1 MNLKLTQQEAL
12 QELKALKRSNKQA
25 REVRATKRGF
35 KSSVDYMKALQDL
48 VDGKVVKDNT
58 TGSIPTK
65 KKNTSKS
72 SSKKPTIIIIDVLD
86 RSGSMGSLAS
96 SNSKITNA
104 VRGINS
110 GIEKL
115 KEDESILGVEYKHVF
130 IYFDTEICVSN
141 LESIKNVGYLS
152 VDGRGGTALN
162 DAIMSAISMAMKHK
176 KDEDKVLINIYTDG
190 GENASKEFTYADVK
204 KEISLVEKLGVT
216 VTFIGTK
223 YDTNYAI
230 KNYGLHDSNTAVYD
244 GTAKGLESMM
254 QLTNSA
260 RAEYSTKV
268 LNNEDVSRGF
278 YKKIIKK
285 S

>member
-1 MNLKLTQQEAL
+1 MILKLTQQEAL
-12 QELKALKRSNKQA
+12 QELKALKRSNRQA

-48 VDGKVVKDNT
+48 VDGKVVYDNT

-110 GIEKL
+110 GVEKL

-230 KNYGLHDSNTAVYD
+230 NIQPPT
-244 GTAKGLESMM
+244 TF
-254 QLTNSA
+254 SA
-260 RAEYSTKV
+260 TFKARPS
-268 LNNEDVSRGF
+268 
-278 YKKIIKK
+278 KIIRIFWGIKLKWYQALWLDLVFYWKK
-285 S
+285 GVNYVFKR

>member
-1 MNLKLTQQEAL
+1 MILKLTQQEAL

-48 VDGKVVKDNT
+48 VDGKVVYDNT
-58 TGSIPTK
+58 TGSKPTK

-110 GIEKL
+110 GVEKL

-190 GENASKEFTYADVK
+190 GENASKEFTYVDVK
-204 KEISLVEKLGVT
+204 KEISIVEKLGVT

-230 KNYGLHDSNTAVYD
+230 KNYGLHTSNTAVYD

-254 QLTNSA
+254 QLTNTA

-268 LNNEDVSRGF
+268 LNKEDVSRGF

>member
-1 MNLKLTQQEAL
+1 MILKLTQQEAL

-35 KSSVDYMKALQDL
+35 KSFVDYMKALQDL
-48 VDGKVVKDNT
+48 VDGKVVNDNT
-58 TGSIPTK
+58 TSSIPTK

-110 GIEKL
+110 GVEKL

-130 IYFDTEICVSN
+130 ICFDTEICVSN

-162 DAIMSAISMAMKHK
+162 DTIMSAISMAMKHK

-204 KEISLVEKLGVT
+204 KEISIVEKLGVT

-230 KNYGLHDSNTAVYD
+230 RNYGLHDSNTAVYD

>member
-1 MNLKLTQQEAL
+1 MILKLTQQEAL

-48 VDGKVVKDNT
+48 VDGKVVHDNT
-58 TGSIPTK
+58 TGSKTTK

-72 SSKKPTIIIIDVLD
+72 SSKKPTIIVIDVLD
-86 RSGSMGSLAS
+86 RSGSMGALLN
-96 SNSKITNA
+96 SNSKIANA
-104 VRGINS
+104 VKGINS
-110 GIEKL
+110 GVEKL

-130 IYFDTEICVSN
+130 IHFDTKICISN

-176 KDEDKVLINIYTDG
+176 KDGDKVLINIYTDG

-223 YDTNYAI
+223 YDTNSAI

-268 LNNEDVSRGF
+268 VKNEDVTRGF

>member
-48 VDGKVVKDNT
+48 VDGKVVNDNAT
-58 TGSIPTK
+58 SSIPTK

-86 RSGSMGSLAS
+86 RSGSMGSLS
-96 SNSKITNA
+96 STNSKITNA
-104 VRGINS
+104 VKGINS

>member
-1 MNLKLTQQEAL
+1 MILKLTQQEAL

-48 VDGKVVKDNT
+48 VDGKVVYDNT
-58 TGSIPTK
+58 TSSKPTK

-110 GIEKL
+110 GVEKL

-230 KNYGLHDSNTAVYD
+230 NNYGLHASNTAVYD

-254 QLTNSA
+254 QLTNTA

-268 LNNEDVSRGF
+268 LNNKDVSIGF

>member
-48 VDGKVVKDNT
+48 VNDNAT
-58 TGSIPTK
+58 SSIPTK

-86 RSGSMGSLAS
+86 RSGSMGSLS
-96 SNSKITNA
+96 STNSKITNA
-104 VRGINS
+104 VKGINS

-268 LNNEDVSRGF
+268 VNNEDVSRGF